1 MRLRREK
8 HCTDIKKH
16 PPFGIN
22 HPLCQVTVQHE
33 VCALRAISLLFAA
46 CIVRRWARLNFLH
59 LRKSHLANASGP
71 LAVTPRSRVIV
82 NVLSFV
88 FVVFKLL
95 LSSSVQ
101 FEVFFFFFVSR
112 VLYVHVRL
120 AYSVNHYGNY
130 VWVKNPLAGG
140 ITNLEGEPLHVP

>member
-1 MRLRREK
+1 M
-8 HCTDIKKH
+8 T
-16 PPFGIN
+16 
-22 HPLCQVTVQHE
+22 
-33 VCALRAISLLFAA
+33 AIVAEQSFDT
-46 CIVRRWARLNFLH
+46 IVRRWARLNFLH

-101 FEVFFFFFVSR
+101 FEVFFFFFVSS

-130 VWVKNPLAGG
+130 VRVKNPLAGG